1 MFTIEFAAHVAYL
14 DPRTGSGLLVR
25 PKPADDLS
33 VGMVSLHAA
42 DWDHVIAEL
51 DRLGWEPT
59 EDDDGLPMFDGMT
72 TDGREVRRA
81 LRARAGYDHADAR
94 RVRRSYA
101 SHAGLH
107 RGLDHGVRH
116 RRNEVVVQWDASTR
130 LPHLQVHRRSAGTAT
145 MPNLPSRN
153 PPTEAFGSA
162 P

>member
-72 TDGREVRRA
+72 TGGRFVGLCGREPV
-81 LRARAGYDHADAR
+81 
-94 RVRRSYA
+94 
-101 SHAGLH
+101 
-107 RGLDHGVRH
+107 
-116 RRNEVVVQWDASTR
+116 T
-130 LPHLQVHRRSAGTAT
+130 T
-145 MPNLPSRN
+145 MPRLTECAGRT
-153 PPTEAFGSA
+153 PPMLDLIADSITEFVTDATK
-162 P
+162 